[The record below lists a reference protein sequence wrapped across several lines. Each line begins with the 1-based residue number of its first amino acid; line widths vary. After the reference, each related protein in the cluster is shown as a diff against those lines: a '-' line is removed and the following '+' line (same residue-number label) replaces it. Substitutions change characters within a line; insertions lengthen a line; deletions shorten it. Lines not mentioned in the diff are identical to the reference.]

1 MSFFDINELI
11 LSLTMIEQENLYETE
26 KLKYTEILP

>member
-11 LSLTMIEQENLYETE
+11 SSLTMIKQENLYETE
-26 KLKYTEILP
+26 KLKYTEILL